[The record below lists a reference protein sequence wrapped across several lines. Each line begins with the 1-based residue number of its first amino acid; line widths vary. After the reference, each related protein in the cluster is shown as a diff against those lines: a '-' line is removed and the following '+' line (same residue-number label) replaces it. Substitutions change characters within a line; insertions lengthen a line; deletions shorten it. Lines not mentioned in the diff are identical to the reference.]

1 MYVRNYLMLLIF
13 GCSVCSLAVF
23 FILGFFFNQEE
34 FAAAR
39 VNNGALVL
47 RDLERIESGFSQWL
61 LLSDLV
67 IGSDESYLTD
77 GAIQLSKELIE
88 VTQQLR
94 SELNDGGSENVD
106 AIEQFILRQ
115 RGRLQ
120 ECQSLDND
128 SRSVRLAQLL
138 EEMDAESPACI
149 QAIESMRLKLES
161 EQQMYTARFD
171 SIIKVRRKKTVLLL
185 LGYFVCV
192 ACLWQWISR
201 MLTKPLSQLTLESQ
215 QAKKEQR
222 KVEIVHSGPMEVRQ
236 LSRSLSD
243 LVVSLTEQIEEHQR
257 TRAERQR
264 LHRELIDTSRKAG
277 MAEVASEVLH
287 NVGNVLN
294 SMNVS
299 ATVISK
305 QLNDSVLERMLQIND
320 MLNEHQAD
328 LPRYLAND
336 ERGKQVPQAINFLTT
351 RLANEREKQLAEVKL
366 LQDSISHVRKVIQN
380 QQAFARVANVME
392 PIGVTEIVEEAIRL
406 NGKSSTAAHVKVIRE
421 LDTEIE
427 IRSDRHKIQQ
437 ILVNLISNAI
447 DATMNN
453 QVNNRIIRIGLKVQ
467 EKDVCIEVTDNGI
480 GITADQLKKVFTHGF
495 TTKKTGHGFGLHSS
509 AIAAKVLG
517 GSLRVQSEGAGL
529 GATFLL
535 TIPQETQASS
545 VDNQNSQP
553 AASLPIHNT
562 AKVPVSQSVGS

>member
-336 ERGKQVPQAINFLTT
+336 ERGKQVPQAISFLTT